1 MARMYMAD
9 GTVRDCFIKDS
20 KAVYV
25 AIKILTSFEGFGF

>member
-1 MARMYMAD
+1 MARTYMVD

-25 AIKILTSFEGFGF
+25 IKILTSFEGFGF